1 MLKNKKGSA
10 DMADL
15 EIKKIL
21 IEESLRKSQMSQIFD
36 VVSNDK
42 MVFFRSL
49 QQYKNNKLLLGI
61 ILDESAYTTI
71 TIFFG
76 KVIDESKKDIII
88 KLINELNG
96 LHNVEKFVLNRNDEL
111 LVQVPYVALSQ
122 DFNGDIA
129 LDLLKT
135 LYHMLTNNAYD
146 KFEDILGESMCNK
159 L

>member
-1 MLKNKKGSA
+1 MDN
-10 DMADL
+10 L
-15 EIKKIL
+15 EVKKIL

-49 QQYKNNKLLLGI
+49 QQYKINKLLLGI

-76 KVIDESKKDIII
+76 KVIDESKKDMII

>member
-1 MLKNKKGSA
+1 
-10 DMADL
+10 MADL
-15 EIKKIL
+15 EVKKIL
-21 IEESLRKSQMSQIFD
+21 IEESLRRNQMSQVFD

-49 QQYKNNKLLLGI
+49 QEYQKNKLLLGI

-76 KVIDESKKDIII
+76 KLVDESKKDDVI

-96 LHNVEKFVLNRNDEL
+96 IHNVEKFVLNKNNEL
-111 LVQVPYVALSQ
+111 LVQIPYVSLSQ
-122 DFNGDIA
+122 DFNGDVAI
-129 LDLLKT
+129 DLLRA
-135 LYHMLTNNAYD
+135 LYGMLTKNAYSR
-146 KFEDILGESMCNK
+146 FEEILGEDMYNK

>member
-1 MLKNKKGSA
+1 
-10 DMADL
+10 MADL
-15 EIKKIL
+15 EVKKIL
-21 IEESLRKSQMSQIFD
+21 VEESLRKNQMSQVFD

-49 QQYKNNKLLLGI
+49 QEYQKNKLLLGI

-76 KVIDESKKDIII
+76 KVVDESKKDDII

-96 LHNVEKFVLNRNDEL
+96 IHNVEKFVLNKNNEL
-111 LVQVPYVALSQ
+111 LVQIPYVSLSQ
-122 DFNGDIA
+122 DFNGDVAI
-129 LDLLKT
+129 DLLRA
-135 LYHMLTNNAYD
+135 LYGMLTKNAYSR
-146 KFEDILGESMCNK
+146 FEEILGEDMYNK

>member
-1 MLKNKKGSA
+1 
-10 DMADL
+10 MADL
-15 EIKKIL
+15 EVKKIL
-21 IEESLRKSQMSQIFD
+21 IEESLRKSQMSQVFD

-49 QQYKNNKLLLGI
+49 QEYQKNKLLLGI

-76 KVIDESKKDIII
+76 KLVDESKKDDVI

-96 LHNVEKFVLNRNDEL
+96 IHNVEKFVLNKNNEL
-111 LVQVPYVALSQ
+111 LVQIPYVSLSQ
-122 DFNGDIA
+122 DFNGDVAI
-129 LDLLKT
+129 DLLRA
-135 LYHMLTNNAYD
+135 LYGMLTKNAYSR
-146 KFEDILGESMCNK
+146 FEEILGEDMYNK

>member
-1 MLKNKKGSA
+1 
-10 DMADL
+10 MADL
-15 EIKKIL
+15 EVKKIL
-21 IEESLRKSQMSQIFD
+21 IEESLRKNQMSQVFD

-49 QQYKNNKLLLGI
+49 QEYQKNKLLLGI

-76 KVIDESKKDIII
+76 KLVDESKKDDVI

-96 LHNVEKFVLNRNDEL
+96 IHNVEKFVLNKNNEL
-111 LVQVPYVALSQ
+111 LVQIPYVSLSQ
-122 DFNGDIA
+122 DFNGDVAI
-129 LDLLKT
+129 DLLRA
-135 LYHMLTNNAYD
+135 LYGMLTKNAYSRF
-146 KFEDILGESMCNK
+146 KEILGEDMYNK

>member
-1 MLKNKKGSA
+1 
-10 DMADL
+10 MADL
-15 EIKKIL
+15 EVKKIL
-21 IEESLRKSQMSQIFD
+21 IEESLRKNKMSQVFD

-49 QQYKNNKLLLGI
+49 QEYQKNKLLLGI

-76 KVIDESKKDIII
+76 KLVDESKKDDVI

-96 LHNVEKFVLNRNDEL
+96 IHNVEKFVLNKNNEL
-111 LVQVPYVALSQ
+111 LVQIPYVSLSQ
-122 DFNGDIA
+122 DFNGDVAI
-129 LDLLKT
+129 DLLRA
-135 LYHMLTNNAYD
+135 LYGMLTKNAYSR
-146 KFEDILGESMCNK
+146 FEEILGEDMYNK

>member
-1 MLKNKKGSA
+1 MDN
-10 DMADL
+10 L
-15 EIKKIL
+15 EVKEIL

-135 LYHMLTNNAYD
+135 LYHILTNNAYD